1 MFGETQIFFLGGNQ
15 PMQVEKP
22 GKIPRGGGGG
32 GGMTSTPW
40 NGKSRGWGPK
50 GMNIF
55 WKYTIIYLISDSYL
69 QK

>member
-32 GGMTSTPW
+32 GGGVCPAPPGMENP
-40 NGKSRGWGPK
+40 GEGVHRG
-50 GMNIF
+50 
-55 WKYTIIYLISDSYL
+55 
-69 QK
+69 

>member
-32 GGMTSTPW
+32 GVWQAPPGMENPGDGVQRVWTFSEST
-40 NGKSRGWGPK
+40 
-50 GMNIF
+50 
-55 WKYTIIYLISDSYL
+55 
-69 QK
+69 Q

>member
-55 WKYTIIYLISDSYL
+55 
-69 QK
+69 

>member
-1 MFGETQIFFLGGNQ
+1 
-15 PMQVEKP
+15 MQVEKP
-22 GKIPRGGGGG
+22 GKIPRGGGRGG

-50 GMNIF
+50 GMNIV